1 MKKRTSRNQRVSL
14 ILAFTGLIMIL
25 LLGITVIAAIIVFI
39 LVNSGSL
46 QIGGTITSLNL
57 GSFILTLLILN
68 AIIGAILAALT
79 TNIILKPIN
88 KIFHSL
94 NRLASGDYSARLNFQ
109 GPVSRISTIRE
120 LTDSFNTMAREL
132 EQTEMLR
139 SDFINNFSHEFK
151 TPIVSIA
158 GFAQLLKRGNPTPEE
173 QAEYL
178 DVIEK
183 ESLRLARMATNV
195 LDLTRIE
202 NQNILTDQVS
212 FNVSEQLRTCML
224 LLEGKWTEKQIEPVL
239 PVEEHYIVGNEDLM
253 KQVWNNLFDN
263 AIKFSSAY
271 GSVEALIEEKE
282 GRTDITISNYGDPIP
297 EESIDKIFSK
307 FYQAD
312 ESHASEGNGVG
323 LAVVKKI
330 VELHR
335 GSVRV
340 LCQNG
345 KTSFIV
351 SLPQKTA

>member
-158 GFAQLLKRGNPTPEE
+158 GFAQLLKRGHPTPEE

-183 ESLRLARMATNV
+183 
-195 LDLTRIE
+195 
-202 NQNILTDQVS
+202 
-212 FNVSEQLRTCML
+212 
-224 LLEGKWTEKQIEPVL
+224 
-239 PVEEHYIVGNEDLM
+239 
-253 KQVWNNLFDN
+253 
-263 AIKFSSAY
+263 
-271 GSVEALIEEKE
+271 
-282 GRTDITISNYGDPIP
+282 
-297 EESIDKIFSK
+297 
-307 FYQAD
+307 
-312 ESHASEGNGVG
+312 
-323 LAVVKKI
+323 
-330 VELHR
+330 
-335 GSVRV
+335 
-340 LCQNG
+340 
-345 KTSFIV
+345 
-351 SLPQKTA
+351 